1 VAQAA
6 PIVVVVSPA
15 LGGAR
20 LDRVVATVPGV
31 GTRSQAKQL
40 VDGGH
45 VRVDGVVRKASH
57 PVPAGATVAVTLPPP
72 APSTVAPEALP
83 LAVLFEDADLM
94 AIDKPPGMVVHPAP
108 GARSGTVV
116 NAVLHRLGAL
126 VGVGAPERP
135 GIVHRLDKDTSGVL
149 LIARTPAALAV
160 LGRQF
165 RDRSVH
171 KTYLAVVHGRVARAS
186 GVVDRPIGRDPRE
199 RKRMS
204 VRSGGGR
211 AAVTR
216 WSVAERFPGATL
228 LTLHPETGRT
238 HQLRVHLAA
247 LGHPIV
253 GDAVYG
259 GRRRPPAGAAPLLAT
274 FPRQALHA
282 AELTFVHPRTGVRT
296 TLRAPIPDDIR
307 VLLEALRGA
316 ADARKPLGSA

>member
-1 VAQAA
+1 MSATA
-6 PIVVVVSPA
+6 PIVVVVPPA
-15 LGGAR
+15 LGGVR

-45 VRVDGVVRKASH
+45 VRVDGVLRKASH
-57 PVPAGATVAVTLPPP
+57 AVPAGARVVVTLPPP
-72 APSTVAPEALP
+72 VPSTLVPEALP
-83 LAVLFEDADLM
+83 LTVLFEDADLL

-108 GARSGTVV
+108 GARTGTVV
-116 NAVLHRLGAL
+116 NAVLHRLGELA
-126 VGVGAPERP
+126 GVGAADRP

-149 LIARTPAALAV
+149 LVARTSAALAA

-171 KTYLAVVHGRVARAS
+171 KTYVAVVHGRVARAS

-204 VRSGGGR
+204 VRGGGR

-216 WSVAERFPGATL
+216 WSVTERFPGATL

-259 GRRRPPAGAAPLLAT
+259 GRRRPPAGTPPLLAT

-282 AELTFVHPRTGVRT
+282 AEVAFAHPRTGVPT
-296 TLRAPIPDDIR
+296 TIRAPIPADIGE
-307 VLLEALRGA
+307 LLDALRNA
-316 ADARKPLGSA
+316 AGARKPSGSA